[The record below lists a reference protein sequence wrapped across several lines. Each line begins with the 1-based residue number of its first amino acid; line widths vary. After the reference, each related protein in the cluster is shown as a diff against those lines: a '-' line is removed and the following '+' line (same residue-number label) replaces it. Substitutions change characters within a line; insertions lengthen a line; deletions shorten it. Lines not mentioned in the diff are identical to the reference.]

1 MKDRYISKDALLKTL
16 KEYHYIGCWNTDV
29 CDADTVLRV
38 LEVVENIV
46 NSAPSIGPRQLS
58 SMILKSKDYAIE
70 NYAKIARD
78 DMKRYQAE
86 ERKAE
91 TTGNMLLMGFYRGM
105 CEQTRY
111 YAETLERLRKPE

>member
-1 MKDRYISKDALLKTL
+1 MKDRYISKEALLKTL

-58 SMILKSKDYAIE
+58 SMILKAKDYAIE

-78 DMKRYQAE
+78 DMKLYQAE

-105 CEQTRY
+105 YEQTRY
-111 YAETLERLRKPE
+111 YAETLERIRKPE